1 MKTNLDTILIDDF
14 DFKIKPDTTIIDKV
28 HPKFMYIDK
37 NTWESYTEEEQNKI
51 KQKIY
56 VLPFNNFITLA
67 NETETSDK
75 KSVGLIFHPVSDTEY
90 TLLREKAIGGYDYE
104 DAFNL
109 QQIMDL
115 LEGHKK

>member
-1 MKTNLDTILIDDF
+1 MTETILLDF
-14 DFKIKPDTTIIDKV
+14 PTFTTPIVPITTIIDKV

-37 NTWESYTEEEQNKI
+37 DTWESYTEEEQNKI

-90 TLLREKAIGGYDYE
+90 TLLREQAIGGYDYE